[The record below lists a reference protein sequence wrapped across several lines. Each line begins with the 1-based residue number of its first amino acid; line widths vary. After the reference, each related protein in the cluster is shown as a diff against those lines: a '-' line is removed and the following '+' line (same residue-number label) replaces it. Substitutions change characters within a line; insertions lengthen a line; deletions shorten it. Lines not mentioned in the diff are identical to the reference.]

1 MNIRSDIKGLLIIS
15 FNLMLLAGIGFLWML
30 SIKEQRSSRLKGYI
44 IELADD
50 SNTALLEKKDVE
62 KWVRLFYKKEIQNI
76 SIYALRLKELED
88 FLHQQPLVD
97 EVEVFVD
104 GKGRLHIQLMPRVPI
119 VRVIDQHSRQFYL
132 DREGFVI
139 PVSSQYASR
148 VPVATGALNP
158 VNGMKLDKKQ
168 QLFYG
173 SLIRIAEAIRADS
186 FANSLVEQ
194 IDQDANGEFTLIPKI
209 GNEKILLGGSDMI
222 EDKLD
227 RLKLFY
233 SENMGRQGWNVY
245 QTISVKFKGQIV
257 GKKSNQES

>member
-1 MNIRSDIKGLLIIS
+1 
-15 FNLMLLAGIGFLWML
+15 
-30 SIKEQRSSRLKGYI
+30 
-44 IELADD
+44 
-50 SNTALLEKKDVE
+50 
-62 KWVRLFYKKEIQNI
+62 
-76 SIYALRLKELED
+76 
-88 FLHQQPLVD
+88 
-97 EVEVFVD
+97 
-104 GKGRLHIQLMPRVPI
+104 
-119 VRVIDQHSRQFYL
+119 
-132 DREGFVI
+132 
-139 PVSSQYASR
+139 
-148 VPVATGALNP
+148 
-158 VNGMKLDKKQ
+158 MKLDKKQ

>member
-1 MNIRSDIKGLLIIS
+1 MKINSNIKGLLIIS
-15 FNLMLLAGIGFLWML
+15 FNLLLLASIGFLWML
-30 SIKEQRSSRLKGYI
+30 SVKDQRSSKVQGYV
-44 IELADD
+44 IELNAN
-50 SNTALLEKKDVE
+50 SNSVLLEKKDVE
-62 KWVRLFYKKEIQNI
+62 SWLRMFYKKEIQKI
-76 SIYALRLKELED
+76 PVFALRLKELED
-88 FLHQQPLVD
+88 FLHQQPMVD
-97 EVEVFVD
+97 EAEVFLD
-104 GKGRLHIQLMPRVPI
+104 SKGKLHVQLQPREPI
-119 VRVIDQHSRQFYL
+119 VRIIDQHARQFYL
-132 DREGFVI
+132 DRDGYVI

-168 QLFYG
+168 QLYYG
-173 SLIRIAEAIRADS
+173 SLIRIAEAIRVDS

-194 IDQDANGEFTLIPKI
+194 IDLDENGEFMLIPKI

-222 EDKLD
+222 EDKLA

-257 GKKSNQES
+257 GKKVNQES